1 MYTLRENLGYSKKR
15 IFSLIVIVTLI
26 SIGLKLYTVDFSIL
40 PPEDTFGY
48 VLRAIS
54 HNNGDFT
61 EPARKTLGWSVVI
74 SPFLKFVDSDNFLD
88 YVGIAKVLSLII
100 SSISIY
106 PMYLLARKFFN
117 EKYSLVAAFLFAI
130 ESHLNYNAGLGL
142 SEPLFI
148 LVIILAVYFVL
159 DRNTKFIYLSFFLVG
174 ILWWIRFNGIVMFP
188 IILIILFLNFKRSR
202 SLLLKFFLGLTIFLI
217 TVSPMLVQK
226 YDQYGD
232 PLYFSQSSTLY
243 TGEYATIVAENTK
256 SLNYS
261 AFDYVNEHGL
271 AKFFE
276 KFIIGGIYNL
286 LDQTFK
292 LSFPYL
298 IVLLPFGILF
308 SFRAFDQDPKY
319 IRANWIV
326 ILITLGS
333 FVTYFAVVQ
342 DRRLI
347 FHILPFLIIFSVI
360 PIQRLFEYGLST
372 FSFSKRR
379 KNLFLLLI
387 LGIGLLLAISF
398 TLRYELPDKIEEQEK
413 IELARY
419 LSSHYDGKIL
429 DAGNALQ
436 GLFYA
441 KITNPPGI
449 FKQYQIKN
457 DTNSSTANNKLTTI
471 NLYSTSMNDFIL
483 TAEKYDLKYIA
494 INKKGVTTEWYPFL
508 ENVYDNE
515 DHYPYLKKLV
525 DSNQLG
531 FNKLKAKVFEIDYKK
546 FHEQI
551 SN

>member
-15 IFSLIVIVTLI
+15 ILSLIVIIALI
-26 SIGLKLYTVDFSIL
+26 SVGLKLYTIDFSTL
-40 PPEDTFGY
+40 PSEDTFGY

-61 EPARKTLGWSVVI
+61 EPTRKTLGWSIAI
-74 SPFLKFVDSDNFLD
+74 SPFFKFIDSNNFLD
-88 YVGIAKVLSLII
+88 YVGVVKVLSLSI
-100 SSISIY
+100 SLISIY
-106 PMYLLARKFFN
+106 PMYLLARRFFN
-117 EKYSLVAAFLFAI
+117 EKYSVVAAFLFAI
-130 ESHLNYNAGLGL
+130 EPHLNYNAGLGL

-148 LVIILAVYFVL
+148 LISILAVYFVL
-159 DRNTKFIYLSFFLVG
+159 SKNTKFVYLSFFLTG
-174 ILWWIRFNGIVMFP
+174 LLWWIRFNGIVMFP
-188 IILIILFLNFKRSR
+188 IILLIFFLNFKRSR

-217 TVSPMLVQK
+217 VVSPMLIHK
-226 YDQYGD
+226 YEQYGD

-261 AFDYVNEHGL
+261 SFDYVNEHGL
-271 AKFFE
+271 PQFIGKFV
-276 KFIIGGIYNL
+276 IGGMYNL

-298 IVLLPFGILF
+298 MILLPFGILF
-308 SFRAFDQDPKY
+308 SFRAFDQDSKHV
-319 IRANWIV
+319 RANWIV

-347 FHILPFLIIFSVI
+347 YHILPFLIIFSVI
-360 PIQRLFEYGLST
+360 PIQRLVEYGLST
-372 FSFSKRR
+372 FSFSKHR

-387 LGIGLLLAISF
+387 LGIILLLAVSF
-398 TLRYELPDKIEEQEK
+398 TLRYELPDKVEGQEK

-419 LSSHYDGKIL
+419 LYNHYDGKIL
-429 DAGNALQ
+429 DAGNTLQ
-436 GLFYA
+436 GLLYV
-441 KITNPPGI
+441 KITDPPGS

-457 DTNSSTANNKLTTI
+457 DVNPSTINDKLTTI
-471 NLYSTSMNDFIL
+471 NLYDKSMNDFIS
-483 TAEKYDLKYIA
+483 TAEKYDLQYIA
-494 INKKGVTTEWYPFL
+494 INKKGVTITWYPFL
-508 ENVYDNE
+508 ENVYDN
-515 DHYPYLKKLV
+515 DAHYPYLKKIV

-531 FNKLKAKVFEIDYKK
+531 FKKLEVKVFEIDYEK

-551 SN
+551 TN